1 MSEARYF
8 IGVLVVIA
16 IPPAIVWWLVVHPFV
31 SFWRR
36 VGTPGTLTVVF
47 LALFG
52 SMAGLYVVRAPLMGN
67 DLGTNPLLIGL
78 ANVLLVAATWV
89 KLKRAKHLTTR
100 ILVGVPELRADG
112 KGGTLLT
119 EGPYAVMRHPRYAE
133 IVLGTVGFVLL
144 ANWSGPYLVIAG
156 AILGLHGVV
165 LLEERELAERFG
177 EEYDAYRGRVPR
189 YIPRLGGPP

>member
-1 MSEARYF
+1 M
-8 IGVLVVIA
+8 
-16 IPPAIVWWLVVHPFV
+16 WWLVVHRFV

-67 DLGTNPLLIGL
+67 DLGANPLLIGL
-78 ANVLLVAATWV
+78 AVVLLPVAAWI
-89 KLKRAKHLTTR
+89 KFKRRKHLTTR
-100 ILVGVPELRADG
+100 ILVGVPEFQAGG
-112 KGGTLLT
+112 KAGTLLT
-119 EGPYAVMRHPRYAE
+119 EGPYAMMRHPRYAE